1 MSVFDASQFMFNNP
15 EFYNGVVKNSVRLN
29 GSTTHFRRTLSSGGN
44 RRKVTYSFWL
54 KHGST
59 RQTNYN
65 PIIFSKGNNVP
76 YSDSIYFQIRYTGNT
91 GDIYMRSTI
100 DDAQTALIVSNRRFN
115 DAAQWYHF
123 LLAFDTEQSTNTD
136 RMKLYVNGVQQTS
149 FSSVA
154 YPSQN
159 QDMAFGW
166 YGSNS
171 GNDEVIGDYD
181 ASEQASY
188 HTNGYLAEFHYVD
201 GQQLTPSSFGEF
213 KNGIWIPI
221 EYTGSHG
228 SIGYHLK
235 FDQTGTGT
243 ASSSTIGAD
252 SSGNNGHFTSSGIV
266 ASDCNCIDSP
276 ENTFATFNPLLKA
289 NSGTLSYGMLKNTAF
304 GGGSSTYSF
313 VGSTMSATSGKYYM
327 EYIINNVNT
336 PTSSYSGP
344 MLFRNDNTHRYGR
357 EIGVIY
363 DGHIVVDGVYVQS
376 GLTTQTG
383 NDIFGFAVDLDNKTV
398 DITRNG
404 SAYGTQVNFSS
415 HTYVNQR
422 FIGIGCFGASSVST
436 STITVNYGQDSTFIG
451 VVSAG
456 GHTDQNG
463 IGDFKY
469 APPSG
474 YLAFCTANLPD
485 TTLSPNQSEQA
496 TDHFNTLLYTGNSTN
511 NRAITGLG
519 FQPDWVWIK
528 KRNGNMSHFVVDSS
542 RGLASNGS
550 GNGNF
555 RQLATNATYHEE
567 DTSNNTSDGGMA
579 SFDADGFTLG
589 KGSNDANANS
599 AYQRNNANSSTYVA
613 WNWKANGGTKTT
625 VSIGD
630 ISSGVPSIASEVQAN
645 TKAGFSIVLYTGTG
659 ASSGT
664 IAHGLGAV
672 PKQIWVKNRD
682 AAYNWKVYHGEN
694 TSAPETDYLVLD
706 NTDATVDSATHW
718 NDTAPDAN
726 VFTIG
731 SSNGLIRNNDKY
743 VAYCFAE
750 IEGYSKIGSYTGNGS
765 TDGPF
770 VFTGFRPAWIIVKRT
785 NGAGNWILY
794 DNTRD
799 AFNDNG
805 SQYLYA
811 NLSNAEPSDGKVD
824 FVSNG
829 FKQRSPSSYTDD
841 NASGSNY
848 IYMAFAEAPFKFANA
863 R

>member
-1 MSVFDASQFMFNNP
+1 MSVFDTSQFMFNNP

-496 TDHFNTLLYTGNSTN
+496 TDHFNTLLYTGNATN
-511 NRAITGLG
+511 DRSITGFGLK
-519 FQPDWVWIK
+519 PDWLWIK
-528 KRNGNMSHFVVDSS
+528 NRSSSASHHITDTS
-542 RGLASNGS
+542 RGGAL
-550 GNGNF
+550 
-555 RQLATNATYHEE
+555 RLR
-567 DTSNNTSDGGMA
+567 SNNYNVEENQTDRFTSIDT
-579 SFDADGFTLG
+579 DGFTITG
-589 KGSNDANANS
+589 NDSDTNANS
-599 AYQRNNANSSTYVA
+599 NTYVA
-613 WNWKANGGTKTT
+613 WGWKANGGTKTT
-625 VSIGD
+625 VSIND

-682 AAYNWKVYHGEN
+682 ATYNWKVYHAEN

-743 VAYCFAE
+743 IAYCFAE
-750 IEGYSKIGSYTGNGS
+750 IEGYSKFGSYTGNGS
-765 TDGPF
+765 TDGAF
-770 VFTGFRPAWIIVKRT
+770 IYTGFRPAFLLYKKSSAT
-785 NGAGNWILY
+785 GNWIMD
-794 DNTRD
+794 DNKTQTFNHDSNYLVANSAD
-799 AFNDNG
+799 AEGDTTTNTAGHRFDI
-805 SQYLYA
+805 
-811 NLSNAEPSDGKVD
+811 
-824 FVSNG
+824 FSNG
-829 FKQRSPSSYTDD
+829 FKMKNTNSDR
-841 NASGSNY
+841 NASGANY
-848 IYMAFAEAPFKFANA
+848 IYMAFAESPFKFANA